1 MSSAVSIA
9 TRYLA
14 EWYRPNLT
22 RQVIDDMVADLDDAT
37 ASMCADGAPVWLL
50 LTLAVPT
57 DEVLY
62 GVFAAE
68 SEDLVRA
75 ACERAGSVP
84 QRMSVDVDARFTLQ
98 TERPALEIR

>member
-9 TRYLA
+9 TRYLV

-22 RQVIDDMVADLDDAT
+22 RQVVDGLVGELDTAT
-37 ASMCADGAPVWLL
+37 ASMCADGSPVWLL

-84 QRMSVDVDARFTLQ
+84 ERMSVDVDARFTPQ
-98 TERPALEIR
+98 N